1 MADEKRIATEEWL
14 DGNLNEFKK
23 GTPSAT
29 KKCVTKEFLINNYN
43 VTEDLLNEYVN
54 NRLIPRVKIQG
65 QNSDF
70 DFPIGILN
78 TNTIDEVVGGGY
90 IVGGG
95 DANNIQNIKTYP
107 TQYPQYDKI
116 IKLNSDFSVN
126 TNFTDNLSDVEV
138 MKIFTFHNGN
148 IALMCKMENGSH
160 ILKIINSL
168 GVVLNNDLIPSY
180 REFINCTISKDRQT
194 ICGIVRDQFL
204 NCKIVLLTSDG
215 NLTILSSIMLGKPN
229 DAYFFSES
237 GFILISGGE
246 SFVSFNGTDLNSVR
260 TVLISSGGQTIKQF
274 TEDELIPWERSP
286 TEQNNVYRSRISTI
300 IYGTEE
306 VIRMEY
312 YINRID
318 TDLNRNYKMAV
329 FLKSDGTKLR
339 DTTSFFVMATDL
351 ENDIT
356 KITPKI
362 SENSDRFFY
371 QEAVEGNELFYVDN
385 VTFNSNRIHFTP
397 YTIDTSPNKPH
408 TNGVA
413 TPTSDAILN
422 NDYLIKVNRVSSVNE
437 IYEIGGTKYLGIVS
451 KHFPTDL

>member
-1 MADEKRIATEEWL
+1 MADRIATEEWL
-14 DGNLNEFKK
+14 DDNLNEFKK

-43 VTEDLLNEYVN
+43 VNEDLLNEYVN

-70 DFPIGILN
+70 PIGILN
-78 TNTIDEVVGGGY
+78 ANTIDEVVGGGY

-95 DANNIQNIKTYP
+95 DANNVQNIQIYP
-107 TQYPQYDKI
+107 TQYPQYNKI

-138 MKIFTFHNGN
+138 MKLFTFQNGS

-168 GVVLNNDLIPSY
+168 GVVLNDDLIPSY

-215 NLTILSSIMLGKPN
+215 NLTIISSNMLGKPN

-237 GFILISGGE
+237 NNILISGGE
-246 SFVSFNGTDLNSVR
+246 SFVSFNGTDLNGVR
-260 TVLISSGGQTIKQF
+260 TILIGQDGSIIKQF
-274 TEDELIPWERSP
+274 TEDDLVPWVRSP

-300 IYGTEE
+300 MYGTEE

-312 YINRID
+312 YINRTD
-318 TDLNRNYKMAV
+318 TDFNRNYKLGV
-329 FLKSDGTKLR
+329 FIKSDGTKVRNTSAFL
-339 DTTSFFVMATDL
+339 TTGIDDEKDV
-351 ENDIT
+351 T

-362 SENSDRFFY
+362 LSNSDRFIY
-371 QEAVEGNELFYVDN
+371 QETTNPFFFIDQINLTPDRSFFDFTTSDN
-385 VTFNSNRIHFTP
+385 
-397 YTIDTSPNKPH
+397 SPNKPH
-408 TNGVA
+408 TGGIA

-437 IYEIGGTKYLGIVS
+437 IYEIGDTKYLGIVS
-451 KHFPTDL
+451 KYFPTDL